1 MKMKKYILPGLLAAA
16 MIVPVSCSKDFI
28 KEDLTTSRNTD
39 YFTTNQGLDE
49 LCVGLYSYLRY
60 YHCSE
65 AGYSLLNYG
74 TDEYSVG
81 ADNSNGMWNDY
92 GASLTPT
99 GGRVNTNT
107 VNSGSWWDY
116 MYTGINSANT
126 LLARIE
132 DGTYTGAN
140 VNTNAGVAYFIRALH
155 YYNLVTQ
162 FGGVPLKLEPTTIDN
177 MTFEF
182 ERNTPAEVTEQIIK
196 DFSAAYEKLPAKA
209 SKTGEITKDAAA
221 HFLAKTYLWRAS
233 ELNDGW
239 NGSTKSADLDNVIK
253 YATEVVNNHPL
264 APNFKDL
271 WNYTEPDGAN
281 EQLSEIVLAA
291 QMTGPATTTWNV
303 GGALY
308 FYTTSQ
314 YRDLP
319 GMFRDVPGGREYNR
333 LRTTTYSIYQYDL
346 LNDSRVW
353 KTFRTK
359 MKMNEPT
366 NAAKAGYTAGKDL
379 GLMYIYNKPG
389 DNRFPLAQLNKSTEE
404 AGTGNRA
411 IELDNNSAVGTTFV
425 YFPAGT
431 TRDDC
436 PMDKVANN
444 QAFKYFSMNTKYVD
458 GSRKS
463 IGDSHCFRDG
473 IIARSAEDYFFIAE
487 AYLRKGDY
495 QAATDWL
502 NKIRARAA
510 WKAGEDR
517 EEHVDGGASWDGTT
531 GAKAPGISSYC
542 NRSSYYES
550 NNLPLG
556 SLNKDASDIQ
566 ITGTINNVAD
576 LPAEDQWIVNK
587 LGVSGDKDVALCFL
601 LNEKSREMSLELVRW
616 VDLARTKTLL
626 PRAKAFNAE
635 AAENIQEYHYLRP
648 IPQQFLNT
656 LQKDGRALTA
666 DEKQAMQNPGY

>member
-1 MKMKKYILPGLLAAA
+1 MKMHKYILSGLMAAA
-16 MIVPVSCSKDFI
+16 MIVPVSCSKDFL
-28 KEDLTTSRNTD
+28 KEELTTSRNTD
-39 YFTTNQGLDE
+39 YFTTTEGLDQ
-49 LCVGLYSYLRY
+49 LVVGLYSYLRY

-92 GASLTPT
+92 NASLSAA
-99 GGRVNTNT
+99 GGRVNSNS

-116 MYTGINSANT
+116 MYTGINTANT
-126 LLARIE
+126 MIARIE

-140 VNTNAGVAYFIRALH
+140 ATVNGGVAYFIRGLH
-155 YYNLVTQ
+155 YYNLLTQ
-162 FGGVPLKLEPTTIDN
+162 FGGVPLKLEPSTSVS
-177 MTFEF
+177 FEF
-182 ERNTPAEVTEQIIK
+182 ERASKAEVFDQIEK
-196 DFSAAYEKLPAKA
+196 DFTAAFNNLPEKA
-209 SKTGEITKDAAA
+209 SKMGELTKSAAA
-221 HFLAKTYLWRAS
+221 HFLAKAYLWRAS
-233 ELNDGW
+233 ELNSDW
-239 NGSTKSADLDNVIK
+239 NSATQNSDLDKVITNAQ
-253 YATEVVNNHPL
+253 YVIARHPL

-271 WNYTEPDGAN
+271 WNYTGPDGAN
-281 EQLSEIVLAA
+281 EKLDEIVLAA
-291 QMTGPATTTWNV
+291 QMTGPTTATWNV

-308 FYTTSQ
+308 FYTCSQ

-359 MKMNEPT
+359 MTMNEPK
-366 NAAKAGYTAGKDL
+366 NAAAAGYTAGKDL
-379 GLMYIYNKPG
+379 GLMYIFNQPG
-389 DNRFPLAQLNKSTEE
+389 DGRFEGVRHNDALANNLYE
-404 AGTGNRA
+404 A
-411 IELDNNSAVGTTFV
+411 DNNSKVGTAFV
-425 YFPAGT
+425 FFPKGT
-431 TRDDC
+431 VREDA

-444 QAFKYFSMNTKYVD
+444 DGRKYFPMNTKYVD
-458 GSRKS
+458 GSRES
-463 IGDSHCFRDG
+463 VGDSHCFRDG
-473 IIARSAEDYFFIAE
+473 IIARSAEDYFFLAE
-487 AYLRKGDY
+487 AQLRKGDY
-495 QAATDWL
+495 AAATATL
-502 NKIRARAA
+502 NIIRARAA

-517 EEHVDGGASWDGTT
+517 EEHVDGGASWDGKS
-531 GAKAPGISSYC
+531 GAKAEGISSYC

-556 SLNKDASDIQ
+556 TLNALPSDLLIK
-566 ITGTINNVAD
+566 GTIDNVAN
-576 LPAEDQWIVNK
+576 LPAEDRWIVNK
-587 LGVSGDKDVALCFL
+587 LGYSTPKDVALCFL

-616 VDLARTKTLL
+616 VDLARTKTLVA
-626 PRAKAFNAE
+626 RAKAFNEE
-635 AAENIQEYHYLRP
+635 ASEKIQEYHYYRP